1 VLSAVHLN
9 NWIFVY
15 PESRQNVVE
24 NFLYMATMTGKTLGI
39 NLAEPTQIALR
50 QDHSDDYY
58 YNIKK
63 AITKQVSFN

>member
-1 VLSAVHLN
+1 
-9 NWIFVY
+9 
-15 PESRQNVVE
+15 
-24 NFLYMATMTGKTLGI
+24 MTGKTLGI